1 MFRYLDIFIALF
13 IVTLIVSN
21 IVSIKIVGFG
31 PIVFDAGTIL
41 FPLAYILGDVITEV
55 YGFKRMR
62 RILTLGISTL
72 LITSLTFWVVGAM
85 PAIAEWGNQDAY
97 DATLGVVWRIVVAS
111 ITAIFVGELLNAYVL
126 AKLKIRFQGKHLWGR
141 IVGSSVVGN
150 AADTLIFSTIAFAG
164 TVNLESF
171 ISLVLTVYLIKMV
184 IEIVISPVTM
194 YVIKRVKKAE
204 TSDSYEEP
212 ALLKV

>member
-62 RILTLGISTL
+62 RILVLGISTL
-72 LITSLTFWVVGAM
+72 LITSLTFWIVGAM
-85 PAIAEWGNQDAY
+85 PAIAEWGSQDAY
-97 DATLGVVWRIVVAS
+97 DATLGVVWRIVAAS
-111 ITAIFVGELLNAYVL
+111 ISAIFIGELLNAYVL
-126 AKLKIRFQGKHLWGR
+126 AKLKIHFKGRHLWGR

-164 TVNLESF
+164 TMSF
-171 ISLVLTVYLIKMV
+171 GNFMSLVITVYLIKMA
-184 IEIVISPVTM
+184 IEIIVSPITM
-194 YVIKRVKKAE
+194 LVIKRIKKAE
-204 TSDSYEEP
+204 NLDSYEDP
-212 ALLKV
+212 ALVKI